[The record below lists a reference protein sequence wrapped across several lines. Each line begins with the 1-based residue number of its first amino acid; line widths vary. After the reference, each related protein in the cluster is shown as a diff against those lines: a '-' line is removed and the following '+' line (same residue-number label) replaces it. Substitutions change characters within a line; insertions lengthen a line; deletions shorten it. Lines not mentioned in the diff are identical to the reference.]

1 MKIVS
6 DISTTSRLVQ
16 GRAEGAPIVIS
27 AAVRPVLGSLRD
39 GDSVQ
44 GALSPGALD
53 AGNYASIAGMIDAVT
68 VSAAINGATA
78 DLSDTVVISD
88 TVSVTVSVTDTA
100 GNARLFDA
108 GSRVVSGVAPVAQT
122 APVITGTLA
131 PGGTVAISQGTYDG
145 TPAPTVTRT
154 LTLDGV
160 DVTAD
165 LSGSDYAIPASATQG
180 SVLAYAETGSN
191 GLDPDA
197 MQDISVALVAAQT
210 ALLDT
215 YPGAMGAW
223 SLRRLSG
230 SITDVV
236 RVRRSSDNA
245 EADFTADAVADGQL
259 TAWVGSD
266 NDGFVVTLYDQSGNG
281 HAAVQPA
288 AGKQPKVV
296 QSGVLVTDGGKPSI
310 LYSLTRETSLTLPSG
325 VYSLSS
331 EPSKTIISVFNLMNT
346 VEFARPFYFGN
357 SGSSNITLRTGTSTS
372 ILTFNG
378 FSNTVSFDLTSG
390 TRYIVWAEDLS
401 GTQSVYVDGALRASN
416 MSGGTRS
423 SNEARIGGYLTSNFW
438 DGTISEVIF
447 YPSDQS
453 PNRAVIE
460 TDLADHYGSDL
471 A

>member
-16 GRAEGAPIVIS
+16 GRTSGVPIVIS
-27 AAVRPVLGSLRD
+27 ATVRPLLGSLRD

-44 GALSPGALD
+44 IALSPGALD
-53 AGNYASIAGMIDAVT
+53 AGNYASIAGAIDAVS
-68 VSAAINGATA
+68 VSVSINGATA
-78 DLSDTVVISD
+78 DVTDAVFISD

-108 GSRVVSGVAPVAQT
+108 GAQVVSGLAPVAQT
-122 APVITGTLA
+122 APVLT
-131 PGGTVAISQGTYDG
+131 G
-145 TPAPTVTRT
+145 TPAPGAAVTITQGTYAGTPVPTVTGT

-160 DVTAD
+160 DVTAN
-165 LSGSDYAIPASATQG
+165 LSGSDYAIPTGATPG
-180 SVLAYAETGSN
+180 SVLAYAETGIN
-191 GLDPDA
+191 GVDPDA
-197 MQDISVALVAAQT
+197 TQGTSVTIVAAEN
-210 ALLDT
+210 ALLDA
-215 YPGAMGAW
+215 YPGAIGAW
-223 SLRRLSG
+223 SLRKLSG
-230 SITDVV
+230 SIDDVV

-245 EADFTADAVADGQL
+245 AADFTADAVADGSL
-259 TAWVGSD
+259 VAWVGPG

-288 AGKQPKVV
+288 TGKQPKVV
-296 QSGVLVTDGGKPSI
+296 ENGVLVTDGGKPSI
-310 LYSLTRETSLTLPSG
+310 LYSLARETSLTLPSG
-325 VYSLSS
+325 VYSLSA
-331 EPSKTIISVFNLMNT
+331 EPAKTIISVFNLMNT

-378 FSNTVSFDLTSG
+378 FSNTVSFDLASG

-416 MSGGTRS
+416 MSGGTRP
-423 SNEARIGGYLTSNFW
+423 SNEALIGGYLTSNFW

-453 PNRAVIE
+453 TVRAAIE
-460 TDLADHYGSDL
+460 TDLADHYGSII
-471 A
+471 